1 MEIRLFCGIC
11 HAELTDSVNVLLA
24 SEFDMLRTFD
34 LPKPDSDR
42 PEERCRILGDQLME
56 RCPNLHTVASTL
68 REVHSADCNGWS
80 ACLNC
85 RGTFYTS
92 KKYEIGHIVDRIG
105 AGDAFIGALVYGLEH
120 YGPGQQAG
128 VRNGRR
134 LPEAQHCGRL

>member
-1 MEIRLFCGIC
+1 MR
-11 HAELTDSVNVLLA
+11 ELTDSVNVLLA

-56 RCPNLHTVASTL
+56 QCPNLHTVASTL

-92 KKYEIGHIVDRIG
+92 KKYEIGH
-105 AGDAFIGALVYGLEH
+105 
-120 YGPGQQAG
+120 YGPGQQALEFATAAACLKHSIVG
-128 VRNGRR
+128 DYNRLSAQAVEALAFGGSDGRISR
-134 LPEAQHCGRL
+134 